1 MSALN
6 RTPSPGAPTA
16 SSGRP
21 LGTLAPALRLAA
33 MLSLVCASLIVLGA
47 LLGLVPDGLALR
59 AEGRSRHLEL
69 LAHQARQYAAANDEV
84 ALGRL
89 VTYVVDSGF
98 ALGSYAARADGSV
111 LSVAG
116 AVDLKRRPR
125 PGDADFVILDL
136 AGQAGAWGRLGMA
149 LPPLQRMGSGAFASF
164 AGHPLLLLC
173 AFVGLA
179 SFACFTFYL
188 RRVLSSQ
195 DPAAVMP
202 ERVRTVMN
210 GLVEGVV
217 LLDAQLRIVHS
228 NWAFARN
235 FEIPVEQ
242 LRGRLLSSF
251 DWGHLRPE
259 LATLGLPWDIALK
272 TGKTQVDGTVMLTS
286 AKHGRRI
293 YSVNV
298 TPMFDARH
306 RVRGAL
312 ASFDDQTA
320 IFAKN
325 AQLRRALAKLDRQRN
340 AIEKQNEE
348 LKGLATR
355 DSLTGCLNR
364 RAFLEIFE
372 VELLAAQ
379 KRGYNLA
386 CLMCDID
393 RFKSIN
399 DTLGHSTG
407 DRVIVQAAGLLAAA
421 VRENDHICRY
431 GGEEFCVLLP
441 ALSAAEAATIAERM
455 RAAFETQMTTLVRL
469 PGIPVVTASFG
480 ITDLQRGAQS
490 LSELIDQADSALY
503 LSKDNG
509 RNCVTVSPAP
519 DKIRHLS
526 DLRAKQ

>member
-1 MSALN
+1 MLSAL
-6 RTPSPGAPTA
+6 SA
-16 SSGRP
+16 
-21 LGTLAPALRLAA
+21 ALVMVA
-33 MLSLVCASLIVLGA
+33 A

-59 AEGRSRHLEL
+59 GEGRSRSVDIV
-69 LAHQARQYAAANDEV
+69 AYQARQYAAVADEA

-89 VTYVVDSGF
+89 VDYLVDSGF
-98 ALGSYAARADGSV
+98 AVGSYVARADGSLV
-111 LSVAG
+111 AVAG
-116 AVDLKRRPR
+116 AVDLKRRAV
-125 PGDADFVILDL
+125 PGDVDFVILDL
-136 AGQAGAWGRLGMA
+136 VDQSGAWGKLGIA
-149 LPPLQRMGSGAFASF
+149 LPPLLDAGAGPLARFLM
-164 AGHPLLLLC
+164 HPLLLLT

-179 SFACFTFYL
+179 SLPCFTLYL
-188 RRVLSSQ
+188 RRVLSTQ
-195 DPAAVMP
+195 DPTAVMP

-217 LLDAQLRIVHS
+217 LLDAHMRIVHG

-235 FEIPVEQ
+235 FDIPAEQ
-242 LRGRLLSSF
+242 LRGRLLSAF
-251 DWGHLRPE
+251 EWGHLRPE
-259 LATLGLPWDIALK
+259 QAAQGLPWEIALK

-306 RVRGAL
+306 RVRGML
-312 ASFDDQTA
+312 ATFDDQTA
-320 IFAKN
+320 IFTKTAEL
-325 AQLRRALAKLDRQRN
+325 QRALAKLDRQRN
-340 AIEKQNEE
+340 AIAKQNEE

-372 VELLAAQ
+372 AELLAAQ

-407 DRVIVQAAGLLAAA
+407 DRVIEQASVLLAAA

-441 ALSAAEAATIAERM
+441 GLSSAEAATIAERM
-455 RAAFETQMTTLVRL
+455 RAAFESQMKSLVAL

-480 ITDLQRGAQS
+480 ITDLQRGAQT

-503 LSKDNG
+503 KSKKNG
-509 RNCVTVSPAP
+509 RNRVTISQSPANV
-519 DKIRHLS
+519 RHLS
-526 DLRAKQ
+526 DLRTR